1 MIMAQNVQNLEKR
14 MRDFDISYAE
24 TKENIARAAEV
35 SGRKYEDIKLLAA
48 TKTVPVE
55 LINYAAEKGIDLMGE
70 NRVQELDEK
79 YDRLSFKKD
88 QIHFIG
94 TLQTN
99 KVHNLIG
106 RVGMIESVNSER
118 LAGYIS
124 RISLERNTV
133 TDVLVEVNVG
143 AEATKSGADMQ
154 SVIGLMEKI
163 SGFSGI
169 RVRGLMAIPPA
180 TDDQYELKMNFS
192 NMYNMFIDIR
202 DKKIDNIS
210 MDFLSMGM
218 SHDYREAIECGAN
231 IVRIG
236 SALFGARSYA
246 RD

>member
-1 MIMAQNVQNLEKR
+1 

-24 TKENIARAAEV
+24 IKENIARAAEV
-35 SGRKYEDIKLLAA
+35 SGRKYEDIRLLAA

-143 AEATKSGADMQ
+143 AEATKSGADVQ

-169 RVRGLMAIPPA
+169 RVRGL
-180 TDDQYELKMNFS
+180 MNFS